1 MPRSPSPDQGALFAP
16 PPPPEAVRHA
26 GDPHVCLPADPWPTQ
41 VAAAAAALPRTGTW
55 RRWVLDAI
63 GAAWPVRPDGSGGL
77 TDEEIEDA
85 LGIGGNTERPRRKKL
100 EEAGLILDSGATRP
114 TSTGKA
120 AIVWVAAGL
129 AEEVARGA

>member
-26 GDPHVCLPADPWPTQ
+26 GDPHVCLPADPRPTQ

-85 LGIGGNTERPRRKKL
+85 LGIGGNTERPRRKEL